1 MELNHLTTTNALDF
15 EAAPYPQF
23 FEGEHWDRY
32 RVGTVEGLWSV
43 DDENYLILSF
53 INNEKGNG
61 HLTDV
66 LEWFEHSARRD
77 GKNVKILSIFNRR
90 FYRHLIYKR
99 GFQKVEGSEDS
110 LIKIIE
116 KK

>member
-1 MELNHLTTTNALDF
+1 MEVNHLTTTHALDF

-43 DDENYLILSF
+43 DEENYLILSF
-53 INNEKGNG
+53 INKQPNNG
-61 HLTDV
+61 HLDDV

-77 GKNVKILSIFNRR
+77 GKNLKILQVVNLR
-90 FYRHLIYKR
+90 FKRHLIAKR
-99 GFQKVEGSEDS
+99 GFKKIEGNKTD
-110 LIKIIE
+110 LIKIIN
-116 KK
+116 